1 MSIDPKLKQYIDNNV
16 LPQYSNDN
24 SGHGI
29 QHIRYVI
36 RRCLNFSKQIPD
48 ININVIYTAA
58 AYHDIA
64 HHIDK
69 HTHEILSAKAFIDDN
84 NVKHFFNSDEIILIK
99 EAIEDHRASANHI
112 PRSIYGKI
120 LSTADRSTDV
130 DEFLRRTHAYT
141 LKHFP
146 NSTEEEILE
155 RAITHTKEKYGADGY
170 AKHYLPDPEYDEFI
184 SEIQLLLS
192 DESAFFERYNR
203 LNIGN

>member
-69 HTHEILSAKAFIDDN
+69 HIHEILSAKAFIDDN

-130 DEFLRRTHAYT
+130 DDFLRRTHAYT

-155 RAITHTKEKYGADGY
+155 RAITHTREKYGVDGY
-170 AKHYLPDPEYDEFI
+170 AKHYLPDPEYDCFI
-184 SEIQLLLS
+184 NEIRYLIENE
-192 DESAFFERYNR
+192 DVFFKRYKQVNY
-203 LNIGN
+203 

>member
-1 MSIDPKLKQYIDNNV
+1 MSIDPKLKQYINNNV

-36 RRCLNFSKQIPD
+36 RRCLNFSKQIPG

-155 RAITHTKEKYGADGY
+155 RAITHTQEKYGADGY
-170 AKHYLPDPEYDEFI
+170 AKHYIEDEEYTIFLDDINSLLNDENLFKQI
-184 SEIQLLLS
+184 
-192 DESAFFERYNR
+192 YKKV
-203 LNIGN
+203 NI

>member
-155 RAITHTKEKYGADGY
+155 RAITHTQEKYGADGY
-170 AKHYLPDPEYDEFI
+170 AKHYIEDDEYTIFLDDINSLLNDENLFKQI
-184 SEIQLLLS
+184 
-192 DESAFFERYNR
+192 YKKV
-203 LNIGN
+203 NI

>member
-1 MSIDPKLKQYIDNNV
+1 MDIKNELYLYIKNNILTQYADE
-16 LPQYSNDN
+16 N

-29 QHIRYVI
+29 KHIEYVI
-36 RRCLNFSKQIPD
+36 RRCIKFSNMFD
-48 ININVIYTAA
+48 NIDPNILYTAA
-58 AYHDIA
+58 SYHDIA
-64 HHIDK
+64 HKIDK
-69 HTHEILSAKAFIDDN
+69 KNHETLSAQMFMDDE
-84 NVKHFFNSDEIILIK
+84 KIKSFFNDDEIMLIK
-99 EAIEDHRASANHI
+99 DAIEDHRASASHI

-146 NSTEEEILE
+146 DSTEEEILE
-155 RAITHTKEKYGADGY
+155 RAITHTQEKYGADGY

>member
-1 MSIDPKLKQYIDNNV
+1 MNLDPELKQYIENNV
-16 LPQYSNDN
+16 LPRYSNDN
-24 SGHGI
+24 SGHG
-29 QHIRYVI
+29 QKHIEYVI
-36 RRCLNFSKQIPD
+36 RRCLFFGDQLGNIDAD
-48 ININVIYTAA
+48 IIYTAA

-69 HTHEILSAKAFIDDN
+69 STHEILSARAFMNDESI
-84 NVKHFFNSDEIILIK
+84 KSFFNDEELKIIK
-99 EAIEDHRASANHI
+99 EAIEDHRASADHT

-130 DEFLRRTHAYT
+130 DEFFRRTHAYT

-146 NSTEEEILE
+146 DSTDDEILQ
-155 RAITHTKEKYGADGY
+155 RAISHTREKYGSDGY

-192 DESAFFERYNR
+192 DERAFCERYNR